1 MAKLV
6 KQIHDL
12 IDLCTDKG
20 LTVYHSAA
28 QKDNAI
34 DQGQMELFR
43 ELLKEFPKTSRT
55 RNWLLPFEKVASIT
69 ITAKVGPMPT
79 DFEQEIEYYVTVSG
93 VKYPVLIKE
102 SGFFRRRVLD
112 PVDPPST
119 TNLFAMIFNDTTP
132 KIEVSNDITP
142 VVVSYWARPV
152 KPAYVT
158 TVVDGYLV
166 YSDGGST
173 DVLWSEMLL
182 DILVQK
188 TFRILGINLREFM
201 VAQAGAPEEPKI
213 ATL

>member
-6 KQIHDL
+6 KQICDL
-12 IDLCTDKG
+12 IDLATDKG
-20 LTVYHSAA
+20 VTNYHPRD
-28 QKDNAI
+28 QQCNAI

-69 ITAKVGPMPT
+69 ITAKVGPLPA
-79 DFEQEIEYYVTVSG
+79 DFQQDIEYYVTVSG

-102 SGFFRRRVLD
+102 SGFFRKRVLD

-119 TNLFAMIFNDTTP
+119 TNLMAMIYNDSGK
-132 KIEVSNDITP
+132 KIELSNDITP
-142 VVVSYWARPV
+142 VIISYWARPV
-152 KPAYVT
+152 KPVYVT
-158 TVVDGYLV
+158 DEVDGELIYN
-166 YSDGGST
+166 DTTST
-173 DVLWSEMLL
+173 DVQWSEMLL
-182 DILVQK
+182 DILVEK

-201 VAQAGAPEEPKI
+201 LAQAGAKEEPKI